1 MLEIKHKSQQR
12 TKYEKEPN
20 GNFRTEKYSKISN
33 KLTRLTQQQSGDD
46 KKINEIINE
55 KINKNRN

>member
-20 GNFRTEKYSKISN
+20 GNFRTEKHSKISN

-46 KKINEIINE
+46 KKDQ
-55 KINKNRN
+55 